1 MKIKNK
7 RVKHQLQETGKGKVV
22 KTIESKTDQR
32 KKEKVLIISG
42 QHCRCKNNN

>member
-7 RVKHQLQETGKGKVV
+7 RVKYQLQETGKGKVV

-32 KKEKVLIISG
+32 KKRKG
-42 QHCRCKNNN
+42 TNNIRTTLQM